1 MRTFK
6 HRFVVNC
13 PIDRVWE
20 FYIDIKHLAIITP
33 KELELKIINST
44 SQKLVQGTEIW
55 LEGKIMTLS
64 KRTKWHSAITLFSAS
79 SHQCEYVDE
88 MLTGPFKKWRH
99 SHKFNAADNNQK
111 QTQVIDE
118 IDFELPYGTIG
129 KLFDGYAYRTLQK
142 LFNHR
147 KLATIRALE
156 NNL

>member
-1 MRTFK
+1 M
-6 HRFVVNC
+6 NC

-20 FYIDIKHLAIITP
+20 FYIDVKHLGIITP

-44 SQKLVQGTEIW
+44 SQKLAQGSEIW
-55 LEGKIMTLS
+55 LEGKITMMLS
-64 KRTKWHSAITLFSAS
+64 KRTKWHSTITLFSVS
-79 SHQCEYVDE
+79 SHQRQYVDE

-99 SHKFNAADNNQK
+99 LHKFDDADNSKK

-118 IDFELPYGTIG
+118 IDFELPYGELG
-129 KLFDGYAYRTLQK
+129 KLFDGYAYRTLEK
-142 LFNHR
+142 LFYHR

>member
-1 MRTFK
+1 M
-6 HRFVVNC
+6 NC

-20 FYIDIKHLAIITP
+20 FYIDVKHLGIITP

-44 SQKLVQGTEIW
+44 SQKLAQGSEIW
-55 LEGKIMTLS
+55 LEGKITTILS
-64 KRTKWHSAITLFSAS
+64 KRTKWHSTITLFSVS

-99 SHKFNAADNNQK
+99 LHKFDDVDNNQK

-118 IDFELPYGTIG
+118 IDFELPYGRLG
-129 KLFDGYAYRTLQK
+129 KLFDGYVYRRLEK
-142 LFNHR
+142 LFYQR